1 MKVRH
6 DLNPE
11 ELIVKEIAVTKGRQQ
26 KQMTIMGRGRTGF
39 GYRRWSHV
47 WIKVEKIDFA
57 KRIADA
63 KTFSQQ
69 QNWRK
74 MQALVS
80 RMRQSPEEYVIQPN
94 AAPKQRNFPTRDAYD
109 KPMPPRSR

>member
-1 MKVRH
+1 LKIRH
-6 DLNPE
+6 DLNPA
-11 ELIVKEIAVTKGRQQ
+11 ELLVKEIAVTKGRQQ

-47 WIKVEKIDFA
+47 WVKVEKIDFA
-57 KRIADA
+57 KEIAEA

-69 QNWRK
+69 QKWRE
-74 MQALVS
+74 MEALVS
-80 RMRQSPEEYVIQPN
+80 RMRQNPEQYLVQPN
-94 AAPKQRNFPTRDAYD
+94 PSRKRNFPTRDAYD